1 MCYTCLDFGKIY
13 NFLQITSIFFKLPN
27 MCLIFHARGSK
38 YFFAGQSDCVEWSVK
53 SEELNV
59 KSGA

>member
-1 MCYTCLDFGKIY
+1 MFYTCLDFGKIY

-38 YFFAGQSDCVEWSVK
+38 LFFAGQSDCVEWSVK
-53 SEELNV
+53 N
-59 KSGA
+59 GT